1 PPVARYTEIGEP
13 GLTADAPPRTV
24 DRSTSVSCPLSERT
38 TIQLPAIT
46 LTVPCNSAQR
56 GRSAAGSDSLPVVG
70 VAFSS
75 AGEAGAD
82 GSTGAGAPA
91 VGGLGGRSGAV
102 GGRRTAGVVGMA
114 RGVGAARAV
123 RTARRG

>member
-82 GSTGAGAPA
+82 GSPGTGAPA
-91 VGGLGGRSGAV
+91 RGGLGGPSWAV
-102 GGRRTAGVVGMA
+102 GVVRTTGGRGI
-114 RGVGAARAV
+114 ARALPTT
-123 RTARRG
+123 RAG

>member
-24 DRSTSVSCPLSERT
+24 DRSTSVSCPVSERT

-75 AGEAGAD
+75 AGEAGAH
-82 GSTGAGAPA
+82 GSPGTGAPA
-91 VGGLGGRSGAV
+91 LGGLDRRS
-102 GGRRTAGVVGMA
+102 
-114 RGVGAARAV
+114 RAV
-123 RTARRG
+123 CVVRTPRVAAMA